1 MSRKGS
7 KKGSKRV
14 LICVQIGH
22 NLGPTLDLMSYN
34 TYILGVIA
42 KIGSRKDPILVQ
54 KGAKSGNVRVQI
66 RVQIRVPKAHNMG
79 HNTCH
84 TLGPTLDLMF

>member
-1 MSRKGS
+1 MG
-7 KKGSKRV
+7 
-14 LICVQIGH
+14 Q
-22 NLGPTLDLMSYN
+22 TLDLMSYN
-34 TYILGVIA
+34 TYIPGVIA